1 MKKYVYLISDS
12 NTYNYKIGISNNP
25 ERRVK
30 TLQTGND
37 NKLKIVHKIICEY
50 YSDVEKALHNRYKFN
65 KINGEWFELSNDD
78 VISFPQYCQN
88 IDNNIKIVKNFKF
101 Y

>member
-25 ERRVK
+25 ERRIK

-37 NKLKIVHKIICEY
+37 NKLKIVHKILCEY
-50 YSDVEKALHNRYKFN
+50 YTHVEKALHHRYNLN
-65 KINGEWFELSNDD
+65 KINGEWFELSNND
-78 VISFPQYCQN
+78 VIAFPEYCQK
-88 IDNNIKIVKNFKF
+88 IDNNIKIVKNFKL